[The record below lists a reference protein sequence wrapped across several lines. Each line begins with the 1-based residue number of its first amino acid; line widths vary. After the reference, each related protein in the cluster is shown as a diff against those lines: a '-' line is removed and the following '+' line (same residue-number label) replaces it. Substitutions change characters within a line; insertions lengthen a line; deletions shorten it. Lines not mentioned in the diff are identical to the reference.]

1 MPHKALGEEVRQ
13 TVVASYPFSRG
24 RRLRSAGWVRDLVAE
39 TTLSVRDLIWPLFI
53 RPAHLPPIIPS
64 MPGVRRLTLDELPAV
79 IRQAQTW
86 GIPAVALFPAID
98 PQDRTPEGE
107 EATNPQNIIC
117 QALRCAR
124 TESSQLGLIADV
136 ALDPFT
142 DHGHDGVL
150 RQNQVDNDATIEILC
165 AQAVVQAQA
174 GADILAPSDMM
185 DGRVRAIRRALD
197 TAGLTDKLILSY
209 AAKYASAFYGPY
221 RTALATP
228 PLIDGLPDKKTY
240 QMDPANSH
248 EAIREAA
255 QDLAEGADMIMVK
268 PALLYLD
275 IIYRIAQHFSAPTLA
290 FHVSGEYAMIQA
302 AHQQGWLSGEQ
313 AMMESLLAIKRAG
326 ATGIYTYAVPAIV
339 PYLTI

>member
-1 MPHKALGEEVRQ
+1 
-13 TVVASYPFSRG
+13 
-24 RRLRSAGWVRDLVAE
+24 LRSAVWLRNLVAE
-39 TTLSVRDLIWPLFI
+39 TKLSVNDLIWPVFI
-53 RPAHLPPIIPS
+53 RPPHLTPEIS
-64 MPGVRRLTLDELPAV
+64 GMPGVLRLTVDELPTV
-79 IRQAQTW
+79 IRQAQAW
-86 GIPAVALFPAID
+86 GIPAVALFPAIN
-98 PQDRTPEGE
+98 PKDRTAEGE
-107 EATNPQNIIC
+107 EAVNPQNLIC

-124 TESSQLGLIADV
+124 AESSQLGLIADV

-142 DHGHDGVL
+142 NHGHDGVL
-150 RQNQVDNDATIEILC
+150 RDNQVANEATLETLC
-165 AQAVVQAQA
+165 TQAVIQAQA

-185 DGRVRAIRRALD
+185 DGRVGAIRHALD
-197 TAGLTDKLILSY
+197 AANLTDKLILSY

-221 RTALATP
+221 RAALATP
-228 PLIDGLPDKKTY
+228 PLVAGLPDKKTY

-248 EAIREAA
+248 EAMREVA
-255 QDLAEGADMIMVK
+255 QDLEEGADMVMVK

-275 IIYRIAQHFSAPTLA
+275 VIYRVVQHFGVPTMA

-302 AHQQGWLSGEQ
+302 AQQLGWLAGEQ